1 METNQCVC
9 GGEAGG
15 VLANH
20 SKRCDEVLTAQSTLT
35 ASTTSS
41 YAATIGLV
49 SARIRDIEIICHN
62 ILKNTCQLNVIV
74 VTMIS
79 IEIHIFLMSYG
90 LFGHCV
96 FFIILSVFDILT
108 FGNGLRLSRE
118 KQWEC

>member
-20 SKRCDEVLTAQSTLT
+20 SKRCDEVFD
-35 ASTTSS
+35 SS
-41 YAATIGLV
+41 VNTDSLHHFLIMRLYQRE
-49 SARIRDIEIICHN
+49 SAILRLCHN

-79 IEIHIFLMSYG
+79 IEIHNFLMSY
-90 LFGHCV
+90 LV
-96 FFIILSVFDILT
+96 IRAKYS
-108 FGNGLRLSRE
+108 
-118 KQWEC
+118 